1 MKFSLRAPKPSL
13 VVAIAVPVTVLAGA
27 WSCNDDALDRPTAG
41 SASAYAP
48 SALPP
53 ELAQKPLATVG
64 DKVITLGE
72 YAATLERMDQFERLR
87 YQSADRRKQLLDE
100 IIKIELLAIEARRL
114 GLHEDPDAKE
124 RIRQILRDEV
134 LKKIRIDLPAPA
146 EIPEAEVRAYYDKH
160 RSEFREPERRRV
172 AQIVMADREK
182 AKKVLERAMKASPA
196 EWGRLV
202 REHSSAAG
210 PAAAS
215 APLELAGDVGITSAP
230 GEERGANPNVPDP
243 LRKAVFQIEKIGGVH
258 GELVEHGGKFYIV
271 RMTGKTDARD
281 RSFAEAD
288 RTIRVSILQTKL
300 EDSQKKL
307 EQELRARYPVK
318 VDDKALEKVDVP
330 ALEPPGGPA
339 NPPKSP

>member
-1 MKFSLRAPKPSL
+1 MKISLRAPKTSL
-13 VVAIAVPVTVLAGA
+13 LLAIAIPLTVLAGA
-27 WSCNDDALDRPTAG
+27 GACDEDALDKPVAG

-48 SALPP
+48 SSLPP

-100 IIKIELLAIEARRL
+100 IIKVELLAAEARRL
-114 GLHEDPDAKE
+114 GLHEDPETKE

-146 EIPEAEVRAYYDKH
+146 EIPESEVRAYYDKH
-160 RSEFREPERRRV
+160 RNEFREPERRRV
-172 AQIVMADREK
+172 AQIVMADRDK
-182 AKKVLERAMKASPA
+182 AKKVLDKALTATPA

-202 REHSSAAG
+202 REHSLAAG
-210 PAAAS
+210 PATAS

-230 GEERGANPNVPDP
+230 GEPRGVNPNVPDP
-243 LRKAVFQIEKIGGVH
+243 LRKAVFAIGKIGGVH
-258 GELVEHGGKFYIV
+258 GELAEHDGKFYIV

-281 RSFAEAD
+281 RSFAEAE
-288 RTIRVSILQTKL
+288 RTIRVSILQAKL
-300 EDSQKKL
+300 EDAQKKL
-307 EQELRARYPVK
+307 EDELRARYPVQ
-318 VDDKALEKVDVP
+318 VDDKALEKVAVP
-330 ALEPPGGPA
+330 ALEAPGGPA
-339 NPPKSP
+339 APQ